1 MQNMTAFTM
10 HCCKKTDVLAILLG
24 CLSFFIVS
32 FTWASDNAL
41 HVKSAEIIAGE
52 DAYFLNA
59 DFDINFSNEMETAL
73 NKGVPL
79 HFLIEFQLV
88 SPVRYWFDDEIVLVS
103 AEVTLSYHA
112 LSRQYLINRG
122 SHQSAFL
129 SLQEAKAELA
139 RLRNWRVFDKNLIGK
154 DESYYAVLRMRLDQ
168 SQLPKPVQVDA
179 LSSEDWSMV
188 SERYRWVPELATD
201 R

>member
-24 CLSFFIVS
+24 CLSFFIFS
-32 FTWASDNAL
+32 FAWASDNAL
-41 HVKSAEIIAGE
+41 HVKSAEIVAGE

-59 DFDINFSNEMETAL
+59 DFDITFSDEMETAL

-103 AEVTLSYHA
+103 TEVTLSYHA

-122 SHQSAFL
+122 SRQSAFL

-139 RLRNWRVFDKNLIGK
+139 HLRNWRVFERNLIGK

-179 LSSEDWSMV
+179 LSSEDWNMV

>member
-41 HVKSAEIIAGE
+41 LVKTADIIAGV

-73 NKGVPL
+73 NKGVTM

-129 SLQEAKAELA
+129 SLQDAKAELA

>member
-1 MQNMTAFTM
+1 MR
-10 HCCKKTDVLAILLG
+10 LARFLLG

-129 SLQEAKAELA
+129 SLQDAKAELA

-188 SERYRWVPELATD
+188 SERYRWVPELAID

>member
-1 MQNMTAFTM
+1 M

-129 SLQEAKAELA
+129 SLQDAKAELA

-168 SQLPKPVQVDA
+168 SQLPTPVQVDA

>member
-10 HCCKKTDVLAILLG
+10 QCCKKTDVLAILLG

-129 SLQEAKAELA
+129 SLQDAKAELA

>member
-1 MQNMTAFTM
+1 MTAFIM
-10 HCCKKTDVLAILLG
+10 HCCKRSNVLAFLLS
-24 CLSFFIVS
+24 CLSFCI
-32 FTWASDNAL
+32 FTFAWAADNTL

-129 SLQEAKAELA
+129 SLQDAKAELA

>member
-1 MQNMTAFTM
+1 MMAFTM

-129 SLQEAKAELA
+129 SLQDAKAELA

>member
-1 MQNMTAFTM
+1 M

-103 AEVTLSYHA
+103 ADVWLS
-112 LSRQYLINRG
+112 
-122 SHQSAFL
+122 
-129 SLQEAKAELA
+129 
-139 RLRNWRVFDKNLIGK
+139 
-154 DESYYAVLRMRLDQ
+154 
-168 SQLPKPVQVDA
+168 
-179 LSSEDWSMV
+179 
-188 SERYRWVPELATD
+188 
-201 R
+201 